1 MLGIPDHPPSIGYS
15 PHHLSA
21 SAKGAPFLYSGGN
34 PLQGQW
40 SFDPQRSGRL
50 THPPEPSLISRTPSL
65 LLAIFPYMAPV
76 WPPGL
81 YLLKMDRAY
90 SWKSVHRR
98 AIIFFPP
105 TCRPA
110 GRGSISLFQPVP
122 QLVYQ
127 HLCHILLPAFDFRF
141 PLFYNYSH
149 FPPFPSPR
157 VTRLVPDLRVITF
170 PRNPVR
176 VGVTLPHTA
185 AVYDFPYRGTLC
197 KPI

>member
-1 MLGIPDHPPSIGYS
+1 
-15 PHHLSA
+15 
-21 SAKGAPFLYSGGN
+21 
-34 PLQGQW
+34 
-40 SFDPQRSGRL
+40 
-50 THPPEPSLISRTPSL
+50 
-65 LLAIFPYMAPV
+65 MAPV

-90 SWKSVHRR
+90 SWKSVHCR

-149 FPPFPSPR
+149 FPPFPNPR

-176 VGVTLPHTA
+176 VAVTLSDSPTHGSCLR
-185 AVYDFPYRGTLC
+185 FPLSGYPVQTHLIAIVARTL
-197 KPI
+197 PVRQ